1 MTDNVILY
9 STGCPKCKVLK
20 MKMNAKGIQYTENN
34 SVDEMLEL
42 GIKSAPTLSV
52 NGQMMDYMSA
62 LTYVK
67 EK

>member
-1 MTDNVILY
+1 MDKVILY

-20 MKMNAKGIQYTENN
+20 NKMEAKGIEYTENN
-34 SVDEMLEL
+34 SIDDMIAL
-42 GIKSAPTLSV
+42 GIKSAPILNV
-52 NGQMMDYMSA
+52 NGVLMDYMSA

>member
-20 MKMNAKGIQYTENN
+20 MKMDAKGIQYTENN